1 MPPGGPLTN
10 IDQILARIDS
20 VLTENRR
27 METIYVSMTVTLFLS
42 GIGCMIAALVSQQFL
57 WSAPSVV
64 TTGLLHYPMQQ
75 IKELRQKNIA
85 LATAPLLIATLP
97 TDQAAAEMGRLL
109 SSLYG
114 ASPK

>member
-1 MPPGGPLTN
+1 
-10 IDQILARIDS
+10 
-20 VLTENRR
+20 
-27 METIYVSMTVTLFLS
+27 
-42 GIGCMIAALVSQQFL
+42 MIAALVSQQFL

-97 TDQAAAEMGRLL
+97 TDQAATEMGRLL

>member
-1 MPPGGPLTN
+1 VTN
-10 IDQILARIDS
+10 IDQVLKRIDS

-27 METIYVSMTVTLFLS
+27 AEYIYIGMTVSLFAA
-42 GIGCMIAALVSQQFL
+42 GIGCLIAAVATGQFL
-57 WSAPSVV
+57 WSAPPLV
-64 TTGLLHYPMQQ
+64 TTALLHYPMRE

-97 TDQAAAEMGRLL
+97 TDQAAIEMGKLL

-114 ASPK
+114 SETR